1 MTWCLST
8 RASVAT
14 ALSMHAYVSSCL
26 WVKDFWS
33 TQLVVMCIHNSIY
46 LLYFSLHPQY
56 DHTKVMV
63 INDQAIPFCS
73 KSIIY
78 PFPEIQLFQNV
89 TLKIQGQGHG
99 WGQRT
104 RSHNGTLIANDT
116 YAITNRVFAHEN
128 THPKLWNKIHHKKI
142 QTEFLQNLNRWEFM
156 LSKSIFANSYMFT
169 WNTLHFTQQVY
180 TLRTKSC
187 HHPNF
192 AATNSAGVCQ
202 YDITNATIDYN
213 AVSMTTLGPQFKDNQ
228 INKLTWMHG

>member
-1 MTWCLST
+1 MAWCLST

-128 THPKLWNKIHHKKI
+128 THPKLWNKIHHQKNSNRNPAKSKQVRI
-142 QTEFLQNLNRWEFM
+142 YAFKVYICQFLHEYFEQTTFYTASIYTENRELPSPQLCCNQQRWS
-156 LSKSIFANSYMFT
+156 LSI
-169 WNTLHFTQQVY
+169 
-180 TLRTKSC
+180 
-187 HHPNF
+187 
-192 AATNSAGVCQ
+192 
-202 YDITNATIDYN
+202 
-213 AVSMTTLGPQFKDNQ
+213 
-228 INKLTWMHG
+228 